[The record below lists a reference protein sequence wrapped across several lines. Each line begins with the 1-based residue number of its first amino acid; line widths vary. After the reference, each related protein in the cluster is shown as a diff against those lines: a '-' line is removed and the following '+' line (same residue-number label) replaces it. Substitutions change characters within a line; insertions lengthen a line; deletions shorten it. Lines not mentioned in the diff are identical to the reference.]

1 MEGLGTKGWSG
12 GPHENVGL
20 HSTMRAL
27 GFSGPVCMRH
37 SLATSKQDQRR
48 FSGQE
53 LSLNLRW
60 FLFLKGVTNR
70 WGRDGLVRLSS
81 GISIDDE
88 SLAVALYGRDLY
100 M

>member
-60 FLFLKGVTNR
+60 FLFLQGVTNR
-70 WGRDGLVRLSS
+70 WGRGGLVRLSS